1 MKLTP
6 EEIDIFKRVAR
17 HNPEFVQVI
26 ERWYMHELVQ
36 LPSVGKQIVE
46 TMQGRSQVLAEMRD
60 KLQAV

>member
-6 EEIDIFKRVAR
+6 EEVDIFKRVAR
-17 HNPEFVQVI
+17 QNPEFVQAI
-26 ERWYMHELVQ
+26 ERWYMRELVQ
-36 LPSVGKQIVE
+36 LPLAGKQIVE